1 MNSNENIYKESNINI
16 PASFISFNSFKK
28 VHYTTHSEQGKQTQA
43 KKFLNYTKSLTIKH
57 NINYMMHY
65 ILYFSLIIL
74 IVPSLIYS
82 ADTTSKIIIKIDKS
96 GTQKIFS
103 DKYTGGNPNTIL
115 VNNYVKALSN
125 ERTINLESI
134 TNNIELIWNDPLEN
148 TSYMFYNISQ
158 ITEVD
163 LSNVYTEQLT
173 NMSNMF
179 STCTGITSIN
189 LKNFKTHKVTNM
201 VSLFAGCISL
211 KSIDV
216 SGFDTSKVVWIH
228 YMFFKCASFTSLYVS
243 NFDTS
248 SARDMS
254 SMFSNCYSLTTLD
267 ISNFDVSKVYSTG
280 HMFDSCI
287 SLVSLNLSN
296 FKTPALLFWDH
307 MFKNCTNL
315 AYINLINAF
324 EITVQNK
331 KVLITNILLSTM
343 DNMVF
348 CINRSSI
355 PEIVNVMDLK
365 KCKVYSCI
373 ENWKSAQKK
382 NKSEYWGLRS

>member
-1 MNSNENIYKESNINI
+1 MNYNENNNKERNINVPI
-16 PASFISFNSFKK
+16 AFFSFILIKK
-28 VHYTTHSEQGKQTQA
+28 VNYITYPEINKQNKA
-43 KKFLNYTKSLTIKH
+43 KKLMNYTNIFTIKH
-57 NINYMMHY
+57 NINSKMNFV
-65 ILYFSLIIL
+65 LYFSIIIL
-74 IVPSLIYS
+74 IIPSLIYS
-82 ADTTSKIIIKIDKS
+82 AGTTSKIIIKIDKS

-103 DKYTGGNPNTIL
+103 DKYSGGYPNKILANNNEKTLSIEKTIYL
-115 VNNYVKALSN
+115 D
-125 ERTINLESI
+125 SI
-134 TNNIELIWNDPLEN
+134 TNNIELIWNTPLEN
-148 TSYMFYNISQ
+148 TSYMFFDIPQ
-158 ITEVD
+158 IKEVD

-189 LKNFKTHKVTNM
+189 LQNFKTHKVTNM
-201 VSLFAGCISL
+201 VSLFARCESL
-211 KSIDV
+211 KSLDV
-216 SGFDTSKVVWIH
+216 SGFDTSKVEWIH
-228 YMFFKCASFTSLYVS
+228 YMFFKCASFTSLSVS

-296 FKTPALLFWDH
+296 FKTPALLFCDH

-315 AYINLINAF
+315 AYINLINAVENPVEGKSF
-324 EITVQNK
+324 
-331 KVLITNILLSTM
+331 LITNILLDTM

-348 CINRSSI
+348 CIKKSSI
-355 PEIVNVMDLK
+355 PKILVEMEK
-365 KCKVYSCI
+365 KICKVYSCI
-373 ENWKSAQKK
+373 ENWKSVQKK
-382 NKSEYWGLRS
+382 

>member
-1 MNSNENIYKESNINI
+1 MNNNKNIYKESNINI
-16 PASFISFNSFKK
+16 PTSFFSFNLFKK
-28 VHYTTHSEQGKQTQA
+28 VNYTTHFEQGKQNRA
-43 KKFLNYTKSLTIKH
+43 KKFLNYNKSLTIK
-57 NINYMMHY
+57 NIRNSMMHY
-65 ILYFSLIIL
+65 ILYFSIIIL
-74 IVPSLIYS
+74 IIPSLIYS
-82 ADTTSKIIIKIDKS
+82 AGTTSKIIIKIDKS
-96 GTQKIFS
+96 GIQKIFS
-103 DKYTGGNPNTIL
+103 DKYTGGDPNTIG
-115 VNNYVKALSN
+115 VNNNVKILSN
-125 ERTINLESI
+125 VRTIYLDSI
-134 TNNIELIWNDPLEN
+134 TNNIELIWNAPLEN

-189 LKNFKTHKVTNM
+189 LQNFKTHKVTNM

-248 SARDMS
+248 SVRDMS

-267 ISNFDVSKVYSTG
+267 ISNFDVSQVYSTG
-280 HMFDSCI
+280 HMFDSFI
-287 SLVSLNLSN
+287 NLVSLNLSN
-296 FKTPALLFWDH
+296 FKTPLLLYWDN

-315 AYINLINAF
+315 AYINLINAV
-324 EITVQNK
+324 EYLDGKSYN
-331 KVLITNILLSTM
+331 LANILLDTM

-348 CINRSSI
+348 CIKNSSI
-355 PEIVNVMDLK
+355 PKILKEMEKKFVKYIVVLK
-365 KCKVYSCI
+365 IGKVS
-373 ENWKSAQKK
+373 KK
-382 NKSEYWGLRS
+382 K